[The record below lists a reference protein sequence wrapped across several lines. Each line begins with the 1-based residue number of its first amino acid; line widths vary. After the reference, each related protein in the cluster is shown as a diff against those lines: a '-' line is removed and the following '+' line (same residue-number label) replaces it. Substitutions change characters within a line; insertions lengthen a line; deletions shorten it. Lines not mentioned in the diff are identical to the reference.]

1 MSSEKKN
8 NDYLLEVEHLKQY
21 FPVHQGFS
29 TIPLKAVDDISFAIR
44 PGETLGLVGE
54 SGCGKTTV
62 GRTLLRLYQPTA
74 GKITFDGKVLFD
86 SGEQYDENG
95 KMIVDANGKPVMGKK
110 VDVNMMP
117 YRKEMQMVFQDPYSS
132 LNPRMTVEDIIGE
145 PLDVHKLYRNRKER
159 REKILDLMELVGLN
173 AEHAMRYAHE
183 FSGGQRQRIGIAR
196 ALAVN
201 PKFIVCDE
209 AVSALDVSIQ
219 AQVLNLMQ
227 DLQQQMG
234 LTYLFIT
241 HNLSVVKHL
250 SNQIVVMYLGQLVEK
265 ASPDQLFHN
274 PCHPYTQALLS
285 AIPIPDPDIPMRR
298 MVLKGELTSPINV
311 GPGCRFAKRCN
322 YAKPECNEASPEMV
336 EVEPGHVVACHMA
349 GAVNKTHE

>member
-1 MSSEKKN
+1 MEGN
-8 NDYLLEVEHLKQY
+8 ELLRVNHLKKY
-21 FPVHQGFS
+21 FQPPHGTLS
-29 TIPLKAVDDISFAIR
+29 AVDDVTFGINKR
-44 PGETLGLVGE
+44 ETLGVVGE
-54 SGCGKTTV
+54 SGCGKSTL
-62 GRTLLRLYQPTA
+62 GRCILRLHEPTA
-74 GKITFDGKVLFD
+74 GEVVFEGKNILACD
-86 SGEQYDENG
+86 
-95 KMIVDANGKPVMGKK
+95 K
-110 VDVNMMP
+110 
-117 YRKEMQMVFQDPYSS
+117 KEMKSLRSKMQIIFQDPYAS
-132 LNPRMTVEDIIGE
+132 LNPRMTVSQAIAAPLIIQG
-145 PLDVHKLYRNRKER
+145 VYSAKEK
-159 REKILDLMELVGLN
+159 EKIQKKVAEMMDVVGLASRLVN
-173 AEHAMRYAHE
+173 SYPHE
-183 FSGGQRQRIGIAR
+183 LDGGRRQRIGIAR
-196 ALAVN
+196 ALSLD

-209 AVSALDVSIQ
+209 PVSALDVSIQ

>member
-1 MSSEKKN
+1 MEGN
-8 NDYLLEVEHLKQY
+8 ELLRVNHLKKY
-21 FPVHQGFS
+21 FQTPHGTLS
-29 TIPLKAVDDISFAIR
+29 AVDDVTFGINKR
-44 PGETLGLVGE
+44 ETLGVVGE
-54 SGCGKTTV
+54 SGCGKSTL
-62 GRTLLRLYQPTA
+62 GRCILRLHEPTA
-74 GKITFDGKVLFD
+74 GEVVFEGKNILACD
-86 SGEQYDENG
+86 
-95 KMIVDANGKPVMGKK
+95 K
-110 VDVNMMP
+110 
-117 YRKEMQMVFQDPYSS
+117 KEMKSLRSKMQIIFQDPYAS
-132 LNPRMTVEDIIGE
+132 LNPRMTVSQAIAAPLIIQG
-145 PLDVHKLYRNRKER
+145 VYSAKEK
-159 REKILDLMELVGLN
+159 EKIQKKVAEMMDVVGLASRLVN
-173 AEHAMRYAHE
+173 SYPHE
-183 FSGGQRQRIGIAR
+183 LDGGRRQRIGIAR
-196 ALAVN
+196 ALSLD

-209 AVSALDVSIQ
+209 PVSALDVSIQ

-336 EVEPGHVVACHMA
+336 EVEPGHVVACHLA

>member
-1 MSSEKKN
+1 MYMEGN
-8 NDYLLEVEHLKQY
+8 ELLRVNHLKKY
-21 FPVHQGFS
+21 FQTPHGTLS
-29 TIPLKAVDDISFAIR
+29 AVDDVTFGINKR
-44 PGETLGLVGE
+44 ETLGVVGE
-54 SGCGKTTV
+54 SGCGKSTL
-62 GRTLLRLYQPTA
+62 GRCILRLHEPTA
-74 GKITFDGKVLFD
+74 GEVVFEGKNILACD
-86 SGEQYDENG
+86 
-95 KMIVDANGKPVMGKK
+95 K
-110 VDVNMMP
+110 
-117 YRKEMQMVFQDPYSS
+117 KEMKSLRSKMQIIFQDPYAS
-132 LNPRMTVEDIIGE
+132 LNPRMTVSQAIAAPLIIQG
-145 PLDVHKLYRNRKER
+145 VYSAKEK
-159 REKILDLMELVGLN
+159 EKIQKKVAEMMDVVGLASRLVN
-173 AEHAMRYAHE
+173 SYPHE
-183 FSGGQRQRIGIAR
+183 LDGGRRQRIGIAR
-196 ALAVN
+196 ALSLD

-209 AVSALDVSIQ
+209 PVSALDVSIQ

>member
-1 MSSEKKN
+1 MRPMIIHGTPRAEAKRKAGEVL
-8 NDYLLEVEHLKQY
+8 DMVKMDRRYLNSY
-21 FPVHQGFS
+21 PHQ
-29 TIPLKAVDDISFAIR
+29 L
-44 PGETLGLVGE
+44 
-54 SGCGKTTV
+54 
-62 GRTLLRLYQPTA
+62 
-74 GKITFDGKVLFD
+74 
-86 SGEQYDENG
+86 
-95 KMIVDANGKPVMGKK
+95 
-110 VDVNMMP
+110 
-117 YRKEMQMVFQDPYSS
+117 
-132 LNPRMTVEDIIGE
+132 
-145 PLDVHKLYRNRKER
+145 
-159 REKILDLMELVGLN
+159 
-173 AEHAMRYAHE
+173 
-183 FSGGQRQRIGIAR
+183 SGGQLQRIAIAR
-196 ALAVN
+196 ALALN
-201 PKFIVCDE
+201 PKVMILDE
-209 AVSALDVSIQ
+209 PTSALDISVQ
-219 AQVLNLMQ
+219 AQILNLMQ

-322 YAKPECNEASPEMV
+322 YAKPECSEASPEMV

>member
-1 MSSEKKN
+1 MEGN
-8 NDYLLEVEHLKQY
+8 ELLRVNHLKKY
-21 FPVHQGFS
+21 FQTPHGTLS
-29 TIPLKAVDDISFAIR
+29 AVDDVTFGINKR
-44 PGETLGLVGE
+44 ETLGVVGE
-54 SGCGKTTV
+54 SGCGKSTL
-62 GRTLLRLYQPTA
+62 GRCILRLHEPTA
-74 GKITFDGKVLFD
+74 GEVVFEGKNILACD
-86 SGEQYDENG
+86 
-95 KMIVDANGKPVMGKK
+95 K
-110 VDVNMMP
+110 
-117 YRKEMQMVFQDPYSS
+117 KEMKSLRSKMQIIFQDPYAS
-132 LNPRMTVEDIIGE
+132 LNPRMTVSQAIAAPLIIQG
-145 PLDVHKLYRNRKER
+145 VYSAKEK
-159 REKILDLMELVGLN
+159 EKIQKKVAEMMDVVGLASRLVN
-173 AEHAMRYAHE
+173 SYPHE
-183 FSGGQRQRIGIAR
+183 LDGGRRQRIGIAR
-196 ALAVN
+196 ALSLD
-201 PKFIVCDE
+201 PKFIDCDE
-209 AVSALDVSIQ
+209 PVSALDVSIQ